1 MKSIY
6 SLTLKEFED
15 YFISIGEKKFKAIQT
30 YEWLYKKRIKS
41 FDEFSNVKKDTIS
54 KLKEDFIFN
63 KLELIDQKSDV
74 DVTKYLFKLDD
85 DNKIEAVLMNHNY
98 GNSLCISTQVGCNMG
113 CKFCESGRLKKV
125 RNLNVDEMVLQILQI
140 EEINNKRI
148 SHVVLMG
155 IGEPFD
161 NYDNVMKFIDIV
173 NDGKGIDLGSRHI
186 TVSTCGLVPK
196 INDFMN
202 HGKQVNLA
210 ISLHA
215 PNDEIRNKIMPIN
228 KAYNLDTLFKMLKKY
243 VEVTNR
249 RLTFEYI
256 LLSGV
261 NDSLENAQELA
272 DLVKGLNCYINL
284 IPYNETSHIEF
295 IRTPQDKIMAFY
307 DVLKKNNI
315 NVTIRREFGGK
326 VMAACGQ
333 LRSHYEEEL

>member
-1 MKSIY
+1 
-6 SLTLKEFED
+6 
-15 YFISIGEKKFKAIQT
+15 
-30 YEWLYKKRIKS
+30 
-41 FDEFSNVKKDTIS
+41 
-54 KLKEDFIFN
+54 
-63 KLELIDQKSDV
+63 
-74 DVTKYLFKLDD
+74 
-85 DNKIEAVLMNHNY
+85 
-98 GNSLCISTQVGCNMG
+98 
-113 CKFCESGRLKKV
+113 
-125 RNLNVDEMVLQILQI
+125 
-140 EEINNKRI
+140 
-148 SHVVLMG
+148 
-155 IGEPFD
+155 
-161 NYDNVMKFIDIV
+161 
-173 NDGKGIDLGSRHI
+173 
-186 TVSTCGLVPK
+186 
-196 INDFMN
+196 MN

-333 LRSHYEEEL
+333 LRSHYEEGL